1 MIRGATYFSF
11 PFTGGELTS
20 SSVFKTGPS
29 ANSKIGELIII
40 LPGRHEGGKL
50 QLRHAGQVK
59 SIDPAYQS
67 QRMTSIVAAYS
78 GVKHAQS
85 SIVSGHRLSLIY
97 DIVYTPKNGED
108 RLGLPHMDAVH
119 RRLHNILRSWKGSTG
134 DSVPKFLACLLQ
146 HQYLKIPN
154 FSSESLTG
162 GDALLLS
169 HLRPLARDLEFRLLL
184 AHIEFTISI
193 TARADPNDDEE
204 DEYGGYGYDDEN
216 HYDEE
221 DFEDDGEAHEDVGV
235 RQVVGLSGIPVA
247 LYVDIQPEDLLN
259 GSIMQYDADDHIFG
273 REDRTVSRS
282 SRTFSDR
289 AHSLVRSGSDAYHQ

>member
-193 TARADPNDDEE
+193 TARVDPNDEE

-259 GSIMQYDADDHIFG
+259 GSIMQYDADDHIFE

-282 SRTFSDR
+282 SRTFYDR
-289 AHSLVRSGSDAYHQ
+289 AHSLVRSGGDAYHQ